1 MSTSKLMKVTY
12 YDPKS
17 QIRLLCYADTV
28 VWDTKPTP
36 TLTALRFGGYPERVQ
51 GLADAIYGGATIEI
65 EDGKDTYSLKTL
77 TRQYR
82 RELSH
87 DGVYAEATLI
97 AEDDGQSA
105 KQNAG
110 DKDEPDKD
118 KNDEDDDQIQQ
129 DLPPRN
135 TYIFCTPGER
145 RELFDAVDQKTAVPM
160 IPEYQDYVLTELQ
173 KRNSLLGR
181 AAWYM
186 EQDDLTLGEK
196 NAQFLKLFHEEDQRA
211 VEDWICRN
219 RAEEPYT
226 VPRRDRKSTLLYA
239 VLDRARANGDLR
251 EIEPIWDYYLPNK
264 NEPLSPDKDSYLTN
278 YAFSAVSTIDFGC
291 EGIYVELFLEG
302 QFDESGN
309 DRCSIG
315 TFKTLRDDAE
325 ACRLMG
331 QLCGVLMYHTA
342 KYVNENLH
350 RYTPK
355 RELEAELHRKSA
367 VTESTS
373 EDSRHA

>member
-135 TYIFCTPGER
+135 TYIFCTPGNAGSCSTR
-145 RELFDAVDQKTAVPM
+145 WT
-160 IPEYQDYVLTELQ
+160 
-173 KRNSLLGR
+173 KRPP
-181 AAWYM
+181 
-186 EQDDLTLGEK
+186 
-196 NAQFLKLFHEEDQRA
+196 F
-211 VEDWICRN
+211 
-219 RAEEPYT
+219 P
-226 VPRRDRKSTLLYA
+226 
-239 VLDRARANGDLR
+239 
-251 EIEPIWDYYLPNK
+251 
-264 NEPLSPDKDSYLTN
+264 
-278 YAFSAVSTIDFGC
+278 
-291 EGIYVELFLEG
+291 
-302 QFDESGN
+302 
-309 DRCSIG
+309 
-315 TFKTLRDDAE
+315 
-325 ACRLMG
+325 
-331 QLCGVLMYHTA
+331 
-342 KYVNENLH
+342 
-350 RYTPK
+350 
-355 RELEAELHRKSA
+355 
-367 VTESTS
+367 
-373 EDSRHA
+373 